1 MNKPTSYSQRNQDL
15 FVIDV
20 LNGKKNGTYL
30 DFGCNEPLTINN
42 TYVLESLYNFKGLS
56 FDIDQSFINLW
67 KNSGRND
74 KNAICAD
81 LVRYDFKSVL
91 NSFYTENVIDYF
103 SFDLEPPLV
112 TLEVLRIFPFD
123 KFKFRVVTFEHDF
136 YRNYDTMN
144 PSRKIFLENG
154 YRKISKSC
162 MDSYCPRLYLSE
174 DWWIHPD
181 LVSINE
187 ELLDSNITELTAHDL
202 IKEGCTIELRDY
214 WNIG

>member
-1 MNKPTSYSQRNQDL
+1 MNKSRSYSQRNQDL

-20 LNGKKNGTYL
+20 LNGKQNGTYL

-42 TYVLESLYNFKGLS
+42 TYLLESQFNFKGLS
-56 FDIDQSFINLW
+56 FDNDQSLINLW
-67 KNSGRND
+67 KDSGRNH

-81 LVRYDFKSVL
+81 LLTYDLKSVL

-112 TLEVLRIFPFD
+112 TLEVLKNFPFD
-123 KFKFRVVTFEHDF
+123 KFKFRVVTYEHDF
-136 YRNYDTMN
+136 YRKYDTLN

-154 YRKISKSC
+154 YRKISKSY
-162 MDSYCPRLYLSE
+162 MDSYCLTLYLSE

-187 ELLDSNITELTAHDL
+187 ELLDNNITELTIDDL
-202 IKEGCTIELRDY
+202 RNEGLA
-214 WNIG
+214 